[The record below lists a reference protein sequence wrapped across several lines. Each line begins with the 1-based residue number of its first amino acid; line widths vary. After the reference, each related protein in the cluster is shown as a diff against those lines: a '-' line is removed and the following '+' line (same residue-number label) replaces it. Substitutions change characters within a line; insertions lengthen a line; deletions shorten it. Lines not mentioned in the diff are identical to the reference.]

1 MRSRIQGLEEFF
13 EELKQILS
21 PYNIGFVETSILE
34 DTLIKAAGIRSA
46 NAACSMVVNEESEE
60 VLFKIDNIT
69 TLEADSIKDFLTTV
83 TGVASS
89 YILESDGNYFFP
101 ITTDQLKT
109 KILPRF
115 MEELKKIDEVTLDE
129 YRAQTQN
136 PEEFELRRLDV
147 LFAEIQRLSA
157 ELQSS
162 AISEYVKGQ
171 LNIILDRLIVPQIT
185 AYHNDH
191 KGHGCE
197 PAVNAINDGYR
208 SYKVYKDLL
217 ASSDELAANELAV
230 KLQFNTT
237 KYLSSAAKIG
247 TEREKELQFMQG
259 MLQQLGMF
267 GGRQPGLGMN
277 LPNFNLGANASSS
290 DEEYSTSSSDDENSD
305 PMSSLL
311 SAFNRR

>member
-1 MRSRIQGLEEFF
+1 MRSRIQGLDEFF
-13 EELKQILS
+13 KELKQILS
-21 PYNIGFVETSILE
+21 PYSIGFAETSILE
-34 DTLIKAAGIRSA
+34 DTLIKAAGIQSE
-46 NAACSMVVNEESEE
+46 NAACSMMVNEESEE

-69 TLEADSIKDFLTTV
+69 TLEADSFKDFLTTV

-89 YILESDGNYFFP
+89 YILESDGNYYFP

-136 PEEFELRRLDV
+136 PEEFELHRLDV

-162 AISEYVKGQ
+162 TISEYVKGQ

-237 KYLSSAAKIG
+237 KYLTSAAKMG
-247 TEREKELQFMQG
+247 TEREKEQQFVQG

-277 LPNFNLGANASSS
+277 LPNLNLGADS
-290 DEEYSTSSSDDENSD
+290 SSSDDEDND
-305 PMSSLL
+305 LMSSLL